1 VILTRRRGGLTGEQR
16 VGEIFGELS
25 RQSLEV
31 VEADLAN
38 PAVIQSEITRLGST
52 IHTVIHCA
60 GETSF
65 LAGERQSARSVQ
77 IDGPLA
83 FLKMLRDRG
92 LRCWVYIS
100 TAFVCG
106 RREGMTYENE
116 TDLGQQFHNGYERLK
131 LELEIRLEQTCRQ
144 LGIDLRIFRPSIV
157 VGGAPSTPG
166 GVPSNLLL
174 AFLRLLIALSCR
186 AGARDTPLRIRG
198 APCPV

>member
-1 VILTRRRGGLTGEQR
+1 MDPLVSIIIPARNDAPSAAPGATGFIGRHVVTQLLVAGRRGDCGQTPCWTDGEQR
-16 VGEIFGELS
+16 VGEIFGETS

-83 FLKMLRDRG
+83 LLKCSAIAACAVG
-92 LRCWVYIS
+92 FIYP
-100 TAFVCG
+100 
-106 RREGMTYENE
+106 RR
-116 TDLGQQFHNGYERLK
+116 LF
-131 LELEIRLEQTCRQ
+131 
-144 LGIDLRIFRPSIV
+144 
-157 VGGAPSTPG
+157 AG
-166 GVPSNLLL
+166 GVK
-174 AFLRLLIALSCR
+174 A
-186 AGARDTPLRIRG
+186 
-198 APCPV
+198 

>member
-1 VILTRRRGGLTGEQR
+1 MLFLLSYGFFSFIRSDSTRSGTPGTGMRGEGRASIEEISHVPKIRSSGPCNRSYGFHRQACCYPAPGCRATRGDCGQTPCWTDGRAASRRNIWR
-16 VGEIFGELS
+16 DS

-83 FLKMLRDRG
+83 LPTMLRDRG
-92 LRCWVYIS
+92 LRCWVQ
-100 TAFVCG
+100 A
-106 RREGMTYENE
+106 E
-116 TDLGQQFHNGYERLK
+116 D
-131 LELEIRLEQTCRQ
+131 
-144 LGIDLRIFRPSIV
+144 
-157 VGGAPSTPG
+157 
-166 GVPSNLLL
+166 
-174 AFLRLLIALSCR
+174 
-186 AGARDTPLRIRG
+186 PLRDFRQRSRS
-198 APCPV
+198 A